1 MIFADGLFYQRWIK
15 SFARQSSYV
24 YERTFK
30 YEYSLPNKSVTVKLQ
45 CNENTVEYRVLNI
58 W

>member
-30 YEYSLPNKSVTVKLQ
+30 YEYSLPNKSVMVKLQ
-45 CNENTVEYRVLNI
+45 CNDYSSC
-58 W
+58 